1 MRKYG
6 QEGTENEI
14 TYQTGTAMMM
24 MMNEYRVA
32 KREGRG
38 WHAAQRRD
46 EGNGT

>member
-1 MRKYG
+1 MDKKEWKTKPLIK
-6 QEGTENEI
+6 QE
-14 TYQTGTAMMM
+14 TA

-38 WHAAQRRD
+38 WHAAQGRD